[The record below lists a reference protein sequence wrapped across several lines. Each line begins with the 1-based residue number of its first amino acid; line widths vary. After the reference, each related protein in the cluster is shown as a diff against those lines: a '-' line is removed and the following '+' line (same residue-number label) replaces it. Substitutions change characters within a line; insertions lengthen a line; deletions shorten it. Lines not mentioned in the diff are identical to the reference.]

1 MKPKK
6 VLTPWS
12 YQLAN
17 ASKTMPPSKKMKK
30 KGRPAAKKKRART
43 NLKHRAQYTEEDMT
57 EAIRLVNEEDFSI
70 KRAALLT
77 NRVKKNVVP
86 RMTLSDRMK
95 KERPDERPALGRPQ
109 ELDKTVEEALVKC
122 LEICASF
129 NYPMRKKDLQELIQ
143 AYCLQHSM
151 KTRWEDDLP
160 GKTWIKNFRRRWAH
174 WIKFSK
180 PTNIK
185 RSRAA
190 VSPRQVRDFF
200 MRMGPNLEG
209 VSRYHIFNYDES
221 PFQDNPAAEDAFC
234 AGGTKCFEIIQNHS
248 KTTFSVMFCCA
259 ASGDMLPPM
268 VVFKCPTGGVY
279 PCWGQGGPEGTVYA
293 ATKSGW
299 FDMETFNMWFKEVS

>member
-30 KGRPAAKKKRART
+30 KGRPAAKKKRARAH
-43 NLKHRAQYTEEDMT
+43 LKHRAQYTGEDMT
-57 EAIRLVNEEDFSI
+57 EAIWLVTEEDFSI

-77 NRVKKNVVP
+77 NRVKKNVMP

-143 AYCLQHSM
+143 AYCLQHSVKM
-151 KTRWEDDLP
+151 GRRSSW
-160 GKTWIKNFRRRWAH
+160 KNMDKEFQA
-174 WIKFSK
+174 SL
-180 PTNIK
+180 
-185 RSRAA
+185 
-190 VSPRQVRDFF
+190 
-200 MRMGPNLEG
+200 G
-209 VSRYHIFNYDES
+209 S
-221 PFQDNPAAEDAFC
+221 PFQGLQA
-234 AGGTKCFEIIQNHS
+234 H
-248 KTTFSVMFCCA
+248 
-259 ASGDMLPPM
+259 
-268 VVFKCPTGGVY
+268 
-279 PCWGQGGPEGTVYA
+279 
-293 ATKSGW
+293 
-299 FDMETFNMWFKEVS
+299 